1 MNERR
6 NTEAMTLRELAW
18 LEGNYRRLDGSPWL
32 AWEAIALCLENNM
45 SFPDWV
51 ADYLLR
57 SARSLLE
64 AYGKSPVRPAAQA
77 LGFSALGST
86 TVDGFEQYLAA
97 FRKLQMAIDAELEIA
112 NDVKSGRDEAW
123 AVVAQRHGVA
133 EGEIQQVWEEWSSGD
148 RLRSS
153 RVG

>member
-1 MNERR
+1 
-6 NTEAMTLRELAW
+6 
-18 LEGNYRRLDGSPWL
+18 
-32 AWEAIALCLENNM
+32 
-45 SFPDWV
+45 
-51 ADYLLR
+51 
-57 SARSLLE
+57 
-64 AYGKSPVRPAAQA
+64 
-77 LGFSALGST
+77 
-86 TVDGFEQYLAA
+86 
-97 FRKLQMAIDAELEIA
+97 MAIDAELEIA